1 MIDLHIHTTNSDGK
15 FTTKEILQKAQE
27 KGMEIIAIT
36 DHDNINAYNDLDKIN
51 IKEVYD
57 GKIIIGAEL
66 AFVYEGKL
74 FDMLGYGLDLE
85 KIKNSEIIKRNSDY
99 STVEKEKNILDKLK
113 KVCDGIGII
122 YSKDLK
128 VTTPNYLA
136 NDVLVDDI
144 LQYPENKK
152 ILEEM
157 SILDRGTFYRKHI
170 CEETS
175 PFFIDKTE
183 GKEDIFYVTSLIHEA
198 GGLCFLAHPFVYN
211 LKDTKETIE
220 KIVSLGIIDGIECA
234 HRRHNE
240 EQIDFLINYCNKN
253 NLLKSCGSDFHIEK
267 HCLGF
272 ANNGKYQL
280 DKELVSD
287 WIESVMENKYKR
299 I

>member
-1 MIDLHIHTTNSDGK
+1 MIDLHIHTTNSDGA
-15 FTTKEILQKAQE
+15 FTAKEILQKAQE
-27 KGMEIIAIT
+27 KGLEIIAIT
-36 DHDNINAYNDLDKIN
+36 DHDNINAYNDLDKLN
-51 IKEVYD
+51 IKEIYD

-66 AFVYEGKL
+66 AFVYEGKI
-74 FDMLGYGLDLE
+74 FEMLGYGLDLE

-113 KVCDGIGII
+113 KVCDRIGIT

-144 LQYPENKK
+144 LQYPENKN

-157 SILDRGTFYRKHI
+157 NILDRGTFYRKHI

-175 PFFIDKTE
+175 PFFIDKTK
-183 GKEDIFYVTSLIHEA
+183 GKPDIFYVASLIHEA

-220 KIVSLGIIDGIECA
+220 KIVSMGIIYGIECA

-240 EQIDFLINYCNKN
+240 EQIKFLIDYCNKN

-272 ANNGKYQL
+272 ANNGKHQL

-287 WIESVMENKYKR
+287 WIESVMKNKYNQ
-299 I
+299 